1 VPGRRPLAVAVTG
14 GIGAGKSEALQAFAR
29 HGVPTLSSD
38 DIVHRLLRE
47 DDGVRRALVDRF
59 GHRVLD
65 AGGQADR
72 GSIAEIV
79 FADGE
84 ALAWLEGLLHPH
96 VVREY
101 IAWRERLARLPE
113 PPALCVTE
121 VPLLYEVGGDMR
133 FDKVVVVT
141 APEALRN
148 TRART
153 SVEDRSRRL
162 LPDEEK
168 AERADFVF
176 VNDGSLADL
185 DSFVSGVI
193 AKLDPC
199 AVR

>member
-1 VPGRRPLAVAVTG
+1 MPGRRPLAVAVTG

>member
-1 VPGRRPLAVAVTG
+1 MPGRRPLAVAVTG

-113 PPALCVTE
+113 PPALCVNE